1 MAITITEDLFNYVDS
16 MVSSFVSTNVSQ
28 VASTLAPAISVALSL
43 SYMLEGLFLI
53 VRPNGEPFSSLIN
66 RFIHSAIIVGIASA
80 GGLYQSTLANAALKA
95 PDEFSSVLIISNSG
109 TGTTST
115 AVGSTIDQA
124 LTSGVNTATTALE
137 NAGVMSGAGLAN
149 LVVAFCA
156 IVSTAIMCGLGAGL
170 IFMAKLM
177 LGIVVSLG
185 PLFIFMLLFQSTRAF
200 FERWVSQVVTYGLT
214 VVLMSAAFGLM
225 IYFFNNLTQGFANN
239 PNAAVLSGV
248 ICAIVLTIV
257 TWFVM
262 KEVPNV
268 AAGLAGGVA
277 VQSIG
282 HTMASFAAGAA
293 SRQMSQHKQSKM
305 ENARNDKL
313 IDAIKGGKGGGAKA

>member
-1 MAITITEDLFNYVDS
+1 VSITITTDLFNYVDS
-16 MVSSFVSTNVSQ
+16 IVSSFVSTNVSQ
-28 VASTLAPAISVALSL
+28 VASTVAPAIAVALSL
-43 SYMLEGLFLI
+43 RYMLEGLFLI
-53 VRPNGEPFSSLIN
+53 VRPNGEPFSSMVK

-80 GGLYQSTLANAALKA
+80 GGLYQTSFSNAALQA
-95 PDEFSSVLIISNSG
+95 PDEFSSVLILSNSG
-109 TGTTST
+109 AGTTST
-115 AVGSTIDQA
+115 SVGSTIDQA
-124 LTSGVNTATTALE
+124 LTSGVNTARTALE
-137 NAGVMSGAGLAN
+137 NAGVMSGAGLGN
-149 LVVAFCA
+149 LVVAICA
-156 IVSTAIMCGLGAGL
+156 IISTAIMCGLGAGL

-185 PLFIFMLLFQSTRAF
+185 PLFIFMLLFESTRAF

-214 VVLMSAAFGLM
+214 VVFMSAAFGLM
-225 IYFFNNLTQGFANN
+225 IWFFNNLTQGFANN
-239 PNAAVLSGV
+239 PDAAVLSGV

-277 VQSIG
+277 VASIG
-282 HTMASFAAGAA
+282 HAMANFAAGAA
-293 SRQMSQHKQSKM
+293 QRQLGKASQNKM

-313 IDAIKGGKGGGAKA
+313 VDAIKSSKK